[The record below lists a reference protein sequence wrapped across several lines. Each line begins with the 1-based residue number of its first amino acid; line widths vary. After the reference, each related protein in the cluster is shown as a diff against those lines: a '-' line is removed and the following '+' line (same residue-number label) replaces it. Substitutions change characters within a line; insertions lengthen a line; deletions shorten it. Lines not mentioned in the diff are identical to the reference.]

1 MPDWLKAAII
11 TPIGFVFFAVL
22 GIINAVRGDR

>member
-11 TPIGFVFFAVL
+11 TPIGFAFFAVI
-22 GIINAVRGDR
+22 GIINAIKGD